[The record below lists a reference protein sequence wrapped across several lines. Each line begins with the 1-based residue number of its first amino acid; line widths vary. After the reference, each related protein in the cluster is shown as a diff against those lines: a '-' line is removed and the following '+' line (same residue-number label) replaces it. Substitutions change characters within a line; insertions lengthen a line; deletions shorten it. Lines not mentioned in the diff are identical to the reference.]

1 MKEKYHYILLLV
13 TLLVA
18 GACGVLLP
26 RINVNSDMTKYLPDN
41 SKMRQGLEIVTEEF
55 NATDFQSADVKVMFH
70 GLNEDS
76 IARIGDELD
85 SIDHVAAVTYQ
96 LSEDS
101 AYTLYNLVVPKSVDQ
116 KAMGA
121 GIRAHYGKDVIVE
134 TSQDGAT
141 PPFAVIVIAAVLIF
155 LILFLMAQSWLDPLL
170 ILIATIIAVIINVGT
185 NALLPSVSITTNY
198 IAPILQ
204 LVLSLDYSI
213 VLMNRYRQEI
223 NDNRTACQTIDVAI
237 CKAFPSIISSAL
249 TTVVGLLMLLFMR
262 LKIGMDMGVVLAK
275 GVVCSLICTFTVLPS
290 LLLLFGKALQRTTKR
305 VFVLP
310 TNALGRFVTHH
321 KVTLVIFLILLF
333 GTSWWLSRKTDIT
346 FSTNGESKI
355 AEIFPKMNP
364 VIMVF
369 DTQDEMNVIQLA
381 DSLEG
386 APYLQAV
393 ISYPTLL
400 KEPYTAP
407 ELTTHIEELVADMH
421 DYMPEIENLDMLTPQ
436 LMQMVYYL
444 HSGKGET
451 LRIKFPELM
460 RFIREEC
467 LDNPMFAGMIDE
479 QMKEQIQLLDGLL
492 AMQQN
497 EEEEETEEDSEP
509 EITTAPQVQPVI
521 SEDEPTEPQTIVEE
535 TKDQQ
540 PQTQQQPQEETNQQQ
555 TSSKHKKKNPP
566 VQPKK
571 PLVKDGKINVIQFVA
586 KLHDLYNND
595 ESFYLY
601 NVTDTTRLHYE
612 MSVKQMA
619 NYIGSSQSQTKIVF
633 GMADGSKRMTPL
645 KYVHFLT
652 DDLFQR
658 KALQGMVNAEQK
670 SSLIIRVKFMDYA
683 DADAYITPQEL
694 AQSLTE
700 YGFSGMDEARI
711 LAIAGS
717 AEPQIVPEPEE
728 DTEIPVETI
737 DDPQTDLAQNEEK
750 VTESDTVLA
759 ESTPIVTPKN
769 LRDPAETLPRPKPKP
784 KPREKTPDEIRAELM
799 MELMSSEHAYN
810 AEEMA
815 QNFQD
820 LGEYIDAEKVSLLY
834 NFYGSQKAYDTTL
847 VMSCEQLLIYV
858 ADTLV
863 KDKRIEQFI
872 DKRSREMIALIPQEL
887 SAGIG
892 KLSHDDWSM
901 LILIT
906 DLPDETEE
914 TYAFVDRLDSLGT
927 AMLEHEYYL
936 VGEPVM
942 FDEMKQGFGAEMTR
956 ITLLTVLAIF
966 LIIAISFRSI
976 VVPTILVMTVMTA
989 VYVNV
994 IFSGIVSGGMLYLAY
1009 LIVQSILMGATIDYG
1024 IVFTNYYK
1032 ENRKTMDEYEAST
1045 AAYRGS
1051 IRTIMTSGLITVLGP
1066 GAMALLLDD
1075 VAISA
1080 IVGCLSIGSAVSIIL
1095 ILCVL
1100 PGLLVFF
1107 DRWVVKQ
1114 KEMPENFDYRRIKS
1128 E

>member
-1 MKEKYHYILLLV
+1 MKPRYHYILLLAS
-13 TLLVA
+13 LLIA
-18 GACGVLLP
+18 GVCGVLMP
-26 RINVNSDMTKYLPDN
+26 RINVNSDMTKYLPN
-41 SKMRQGLEIVTEEF
+41 KSKMRQGLEIVNDEF
-55 NATDFQSADVKVMFH
+55 NATDFQTADVKVMFH
-70 GLNEDS
+70 GLPNDS
-76 IARIGDELD
+76 VELVGNELD
-85 SIDHVAAVTYQ
+85 SLGNVAAVTYQ
-96 LSEDS
+96 FSEDS
-101 AYTLYNLVVPKSVDQ
+101 AYVLYNLVVPKSVDQ
-116 KAMGA
+116 KSMGKS
-121 GIRAHYGKDVIVE
+121 IRETYGKEVIVE

-141 PPFAVIVIAAVLIF
+141 PPLAVIVISAVLIF

-170 ILIATIIAVIINVGT
+170 ILISTILAVVINVGT

-213 VLMNRYRQEI
+213 VLMNRYRQETSDERTPCEAI
-223 NDNRTACQTIDVAI
+223 NSAI
-237 CKAFPSIISSAL
+237 VRAFPSIMSSAL

-262 LKIGMDMGVVLAK
+262 LKIGMDMGIVLAK

-290 LLLLFGKALQRTTKR
+290 LLILFTKALQRTTKR

-310 TNALGRFVTHH
+310 TNALAWFVTHH
-321 KVTLVIFLILLF
+321 KVTLVIFLVTLF
-333 GTSWWLSRKTDIT
+333 GVSWWLSRKTEIT

-369 DTQDEMNVIQLA
+369 DTRDEKQVIELA
-381 DSLEG
+381 DSLKG
-386 APYLQAV
+386 MPYLQAV

-400 KEPYTAP
+400 KEEYTAS
-407 ELTTHIEELVADMH
+407 ELTEHIAELVEDMG
-421 DYMPEIENLDMLTPQ
+421 DYMPEIENVDMLTPQ

-444 HSGKGET
+444 HSGEGDS
-451 LRIKFPELM
+451 LRIAFPDLM
-460 RFIREEC
+460 RFIREDC
-467 LDNPMFAGMIDE
+467 LNNPMFAGMIDE
-479 QMKEQIQLLDGLL
+479 RMRSQIELLDGLL
-492 AMQQN
+492 AMQADD
-497 EEEEETEEDSEP
+497 EEEDEPEDLPETEELTAQETLNVSSEP
-509 EITTAPQVQPVI
+509 TPQ
-521 SEDEPTEPQTIVEE
+521 E
-535 TKDQQ
+535 TVDQ
-540 PQTQQQPQEETNQQQ
+540 PQTDEPKQPEVVEVQPE
-555 TSSKHKKKNPP
+555 SSKSKRKQQKT
-566 VQPKK
+566 QPTK
-571 PLVKDGKINVIQFVA
+571 PLIKDGKINVIQFVA
-586 KLHDLYNND
+586 KLHDMYNND

-619 NYIGSSQSQTKIVF
+619 NYIGSSPSQTKIVF

-645 KYVHFLT
+645 RYVHFLT

-670 SSLIIRVKFMDYA
+670 NSLIIRVWFMDQA
-683 DADAYITPQEL
+683 AVDAYVEPQEL
-694 AQSLTE
+694 AARLTE
-700 YGFSGMDEARI
+700 YGFTGMDQARVM
-711 LAIAGS
+711 AIAGGAKQES
-717 AEPQIVPEPEE
+717 VPESEPEDE
-728 DTEIPVETI
+728 EEIPVETI
-737 DDPQTDLAQNEEK
+737 DNPQTELAQT
-750 VTESDTVLA
+750 TEPETSVATDTVA
-759 ESTPIVTPKN
+759 V
-769 LRDPAETLPRPKPKP
+769 AETPAVAVEPAKPAAKPAAKPQSKPKP
-784 KPREKTPDEIRAELM
+784 QPREKTPDEIRAELM
-799 MELMSSEHAYN
+799 MELMSSGKKFNSA
-810 AEEMA
+810 EMA
-815 QNFQD
+815 ENFTA
-820 LGEYIDAEKVSLLY
+820 LGEEIDAGTVGLLY
-834 NFYGSQKAYDTTL
+834 SFYGSQKAYDTTL

-863 KDKRIEQFI
+863 KDERISRFL
-872 DKRSREMIALIPQEL
+872 DAKSREMIALIPQEL

-906 DLPDETEE
+906 DLPDETPD

-927 AMLEHEYYL
+927 AMLDNEYYL

-942 FDEMKQGFGAEMTR
+942 FSEMKHGFSAEMTR

-966 LIIAISFRSI
+966 LIIALSFKSV

-994 IFSGIVSGGMLYLAY
+994 IFSGVVSGGMLYLAY

-1024 IVFTNYYK
+1024 ILFTNYYK
-1032 ENRKTMDEYEAST
+1032 EYRKTADEYESSRM
-1045 AAYRGS
+1045 AYLGS
-1051 IRTIMTSGLITVLGP
+1051 IRTIMTSGLIMVFGP

-1107 DRWVVKQ
+1107 DRWVVK
-1114 KEMPENFDYRRIKS
+1114 RSKS
-1128 E
+1128 YGH